1 MTNTI
6 TIYQVITGT
15 GSKRTGVKEFTSA
28 QKASD
33 YQMKMIRAGRRAG
46 IIKAVIN
53 TTTREM
59 EKTRIY

>member
-1 MTNTI
+1 METI
-6 TIYQVITGT
+6 TIYQVIIGT
-15 GSKRTGVKEFTSA
+15 GSKRTGVKEFTNP
-28 QKASD
+28 QKASN

-59 EKTRIY
+59 EKTRIC